1 MKPRQITLPE
11 PASRIW
17 KHATTLVDALVEEC
31 KTLEDQQWY
40 LGGGTAL
47 SADWHH
53 RRSTDIDILIAPGLS
68 MAALHGKGYERLEE
82 LIEATGGTRINA
94 PDQKL
99 SVIYGDDGKDG
110 KIDIFSSGR
119 QLPGHEE
126 PIEIGGRAAMR
137 LSNAQIFAGK
147 FRRAIDHHVA
157 ARDLFDICHS
167 VRIKD
172 PGMQQALNALTEP
185 EVERIREFWENSSSK
200 IEKEAQ
206 DKLWGMP
213 REHRIDADELVP
225 RTVRTTEDHR
235 YGEVLVLAGYD
246 ETRIR
251 TITNSGR
258 TNEYRSASA
267 DIERDFNA
275 LGIARH
281 LMQHNISPR
290 QVMQDARKAMTQSIE
305 QTVARTAPADGRK
318 LQVQPAGA
326 GNEPPDQATAST
338 AAGKQWKHVS
348 IGDLPKYPTSA
359 PDPAG
364 KSNTESESRSR
375 DIKYKR

>member
-1 MKPRQITLPE
+1 M
-11 PASRIW
+11 
-17 KHATTLVDALVEEC
+17 
-31 KTLEDQQWY
+31 
-40 LGGGTAL
+40 
-47 SADWHH
+47 
-53 RRSTDIDILIAPGLS
+53 
-68 MAALHGKGYERLEE
+68 
-82 LIEATGGTRINA
+82 
-94 PDQKL
+94 
-99 SVIYGDDGKDG
+99 
-110 KIDIFSSGR
+110 
-119 QLPGHEE
+119 
-126 PIEIGGRAAMR
+126 
-137 LSNAQIFAGK
+137 
-147 FRRAIDHHVA
+147 
-157 ARDLFDICHS
+157 
-167 VRIKD
+167 
-172 PGMQQALNALTEP
+172 
-185 EVERIREFWENSSSK
+185 
-200 IEKEAQ
+200 
-206 DKLWGMP
+206 
-213 REHRIDADELVP
+213 
-225 RTVRTTEDHR
+225 
-235 YGEVLVLAGYD
+235 LAGYD

-348 IGDLPKYPTSA
+348 IGDLPKYPTNA